1 MSILLKIVCLAVI
14 ATFFIVWVAVIILD
28 AREIKKIKK
37 VIKCLKPGDMFL
49 NWDDNKNPF
58 EKSVDLIII
67 KDKTEDYVLYEYT
80 SVNVKRL
87 ENSTNQ
93 FKIKSQ
99 GYTYENSK
107 SVKSFVKYTLNKDF
121 QTISSINDEIITVL

>member
-1 MSILLKIVCLAVI
+1 MSILLKIVCLAVCLV
-14 ATFFIVWVAVIILD
+14 FFVFWVAVIILD
-28 AREIKKIKK
+28 TREIKKNKK
-37 VIKCLKPGDMFL
+37 VIKHLKPGDMFL

-80 SVNVKRL
+80 SVNVERL

-107 SVKSFVKYTLNKDF
+107 SIKSFVKYTLNDDL

>member
-1 MSILLKIVCLAVI
+1 MSILLKIVCLAVCLV
-14 ATFFIVWVAVIILD
+14 FFVFWVAVIILD
-28 AREIKKIKK
+28 TREIKKNKK
-37 VIKCLKPGDMFL
+37 VIKHLKPGDMFL

-58 EKSVDLIII
+58 KKSVDLIII

-80 SVNVKRL
+80 SVNVERL

-107 SVKSFVKYTLNKDF
+107 SIKSFVKYTLNDDL

>member
-1 MSILLKIVCLAVI
+1 MSMLLKIVCLAVCVI
-14 ATFFIVWVAVIILD
+14 FFVFWVAVIILD
-28 AREIKKIKK
+28 TQEIKKTKK
-37 VIKCLKPGDMFL
+37 VIKYLKPGDMFL

-58 EKSVDLIII
+58 KKNVDLIII

-80 SVNVKRL
+80 SVNVERL

-107 SVKSFVKYTLNKDF
+107 SAKSFVKYTLNKDF
-121 QTISSINDEIITVL
+121 QTISSINDKIITVL

>member
-1 MSILLKIVCLAVI
+1 MSILLKIVCLAVCLV
-14 ATFFIVWVAVIILD
+14 FFVFWVAVIILD
-28 AREIKKIKK
+28 TREIKKNKKLIKH
-37 VIKCLKPGDMFL
+37 LKPGDMFL

-80 SVNVKRL
+80 SVNVERL
-87 ENSTNQ
+87 KNSTNQ

-107 SVKSFVKYTLNKDF
+107 SIKSFVKYTLNDDL